1 MAVEKSSVLKM
12 RITRE
17 ATRRVGELAVRRAP
31 APLDTALTGFFSSS
45 TSVFVK
51 RCLRFQEDSARVY
64 G

>member
-45 TSVFVK
+45 TSVF
-51 RCLRFQEDSARVY
+51 L
-64 G
+64 